1 MVNLR
6 PRSPHLH
13 MARRPFVWGPVVAVD
28 CTVLERLHCFLSRF
42 LEPPTL
48 RAPKLSQEAAWRRMG
63 VSGAGRTF
71 VYRGFVIP
79 KKGEARENGVHR
91 RFREN
96 AVKQRAKPAGSRR
109 ATVPAFRRLHARAL
123 RHRAEKA
130 TKVTRSQ
137 REAPELDFPSDP
149 PPLPPHT
156 SSECS
161 LTGSPQ
167 CCRAEDTGFGY
178 SMDQLPLH
186 LMFKVTGLSSSGR
199 IN

>member
-1 MVNLR
+1 M
-6 PRSPHLH
+6 
-13 MARRPFVWGPVVAVD
+13 VAVD

-71 VYRGFVIP
+71 VYRGFIIP

-123 RHRAEKA
+123 RHCAEKA
-130 TKVTRSQ
+130 TKVTRS
-137 REAPELDFPSDP
+137 
-149 PPLPPHT
+149 
-156 SSECS
+156 
-161 LTGSPQ
+161 
-167 CCRAEDTGFGY
+167 
-178 SMDQLPLH
+178 
-186 LMFKVTGLSSSGR
+186 
-199 IN
+199 